1 MKRAT
6 PLIAVAL
13 AALTFAA
20 CGDDDDT
27 PDDSSATE
35 ITAAGDGATTAP
47 GAEITASDDVTIPSA
62 PGSVAMPENR
72 DEAEQMIRDALTGM
86 GVEVTDEQIGCVMDA
101 SEDSGFDSASPEAFE
116 QMMSAFE
123 DCGIDLQA
131 AITGQ
136 GG

>member
-1 MKRAT
+1 MTRAT

-27 PDDSSATE
+27 SDGSSPTEISAT
-35 ITAAGDGATTAP
+35 DGNATTAP
-47 GAEITASDDVTIPSA
+47 GAEITASDELTIPS
-62 PGSVAMPENR
+62 VDMPENR
-72 DEAEQMIRDALTGM
+72 DEAEQMIRDGLTAM
-86 GVEVTDEQIGCVMDA
+86 GIDVTDDQIDCVVDA
-101 SEDSGFDSASPEAFE
+101 SEDSGIDTASPEALE
-116 QMMSAFE
+116 QMMAAFE
-123 DCGIDLQA
+123 ECGIDLQA